1 MISYMI
7 VVLFNNL
14 VLTHMPPIND
24 YHDFV
29 ALRCDYATIDKL
41 MIKMK
46 N

>member
-14 VLTHMPPIND
+14 VLTHMPIND